1 MLSESVLPYLYGKDR
16 ERTRKEHLSTFHAF
30 LAYYK
35 KVGKGEKYMDNIV
48 NSTLQTPIEIALGID
63 EYGMTTA
70 RKLYEFLEL
79 TPGNYARWCKS
90 NITENDFAEE
100 GIDYYSSSMKSEGKG
115 NFAEDF
121 KLTAHFAE
129 KLSCKGNGERAEQA
143 REYFST
149 LDDKVKEVAINRQQ
163 LSPQMQMLMAMVESQ
178 ARQELEQKRQAEQ
191 ISRLTDGMKQ
201 LEARM
206 TTHNENYF
214 TIAGYASLR
223 GMNVDISR
231 ANMLGRKASQ
241 ISRKYGY
248 EIGKAQ
254 DVRFGAVNTYH
265 VDILKSVFDRKE
277 I

>member
-1 MLSESVLPYLYGKDR
+1 MENALKN
-16 ERTRKEHLSTFHAF
+16 A
-30 LAYYK
+30 
-35 KVGKGEKYMDNIV
+35 I
-48 NSTLQTPIEIALGID
+48 QTPIEIALGID
-63 EYGMTTA
+63 ENGMTTA
-70 RKLYEFLEL
+70 KKLYEFLEL
-79 TPGNYARWCKS
+79 NPAHYARWCRT
-90 NITENDFAEE
+90 NITENEFADENMDYWAFTPDGERDF
-100 GIDYYSSSMKSEGKG
+100 
-115 NFAEDF
+115 NPNPTQDF
-121 KLTAHFAE
+121 KLTADFAK

-191 ISRLTDGMKQ
+191 ISLLTDGMKQ

-248 EIGKAQ
+248 EIGRAQ

-265 VDILKSVFDRKE
+265 VDILKSVFERKE

>member
-1 MLSESVLPYLYGKDR
+1 MENALKN
-16 ERTRKEHLSTFHAF
+16 A
-30 LAYYK
+30 
-35 KVGKGEKYMDNIV
+35 I
-48 NSTLQTPIEIALGID
+48 QTPIEIALGID
-63 EYGMTTA
+63 EDGMTTA

-79 TPGNYARWCKS
+79 AKGQFSRWSKT
-90 NITENDFAEE
+90 NITENPFAEE
-100 GIDYYSSSMKSEGKG
+100 NVDYWGVDINVEG
-115 NFAEDF
+115 NIVQDF
-121 KLTAHFAE
+121 KLYAKFAK
-129 KLSCKGNGERAEQA
+129 KLSMQGKNERAEQA

-231 ANMLGRKASQ
+231 VNMLGRKASQ

-248 EIGKAQ
+248 EIGRAQ

-265 VDILKSVFDRKE
+265 VDILKSVFERKE